1 VRMDHET
8 LTPSG
13 LLRVSSVNDEPSD
26 DVIGVLIEASFD
38 SQLVDATYLPEEM
51 SAEEA
56 REYASERAGR
66 AWVMFLDD
74 VPVGWY
80 EIGPIHSTCGFE
92 TPEGTLEREVWLLS
106 AARGMRLINKT
117 TELLRLDF
125 LKSGVTHLLGVT
137 WDSNVSAK
145 QGLLNSGATRLGL
158 GLWEY
163 PGYTS
168 GWCEVWLIDLRD

>member
-1 VRMDHET
+1 MGHEM
-8 LTPSG
+8 LTPAG
-13 LLRVSSVNDEPSD
+13 LLRVSGVNDELPD

-38 SQLVDATYLPEEM
+38 SQLIDATYLPEEM

-66 AWVMFLDD
+66 AYIVFIDD

-80 EIGPIHSTCGFE
+80 EIGPIHSACGFK
-92 TPEGTLEREVWLLS
+92 TPAGTFEREVWLLS

-117 TELLRLDF
+117 TELLRHDF
-125 LKSGVTHLLGVT
+125 LKSGITHLLDVT
-137 WDSNVSAK
+137 WDSNLPAK
-145 QGLLNSGATRLGL
+145 RGLLNSGATRLGV

-168 GWCEVWLIDLRD
+168 GWCEVWLTDLRD